1 MHVLV
6 VDDDEANRTVM
17 CELIKLLNHSAVGAR
32 DRESALAQMRTDPP
46 RVAFIDLRLGGDSGL
61 DVARDRRR
69 QEAKENLPRVSMFGL
84 TGDATDEAVT
94 ACLAA
99 GVDDCLFKPIYLEVL
114 EAQLGKLSDA
124 W

>member
-1 MHVLV
+1 
-6 VDDDEANRTVM
+6 
-17 CELIKLLNHSAVGAR
+17 
-32 DRESALAQMRTDPP
+32 
-46 RVAFIDLRLGGDSGL
+46 
-61 DVARDRRR
+61 
-69 QEAKENLPRVSMFGL
+69 
-84 TGDATDEAVT
+84 VT